1 MLLFEIF
8 IKVIS
13 GAMER
18 TGGMGARDNTQLKGY
33 VGQEGYI
40 RQEGYIMQEGYRVGE
55 NRMGGGSLK
64 QVGSRRNRRKLYNK
78 NQCFAID
85 HDLKGRRK

>member
-8 IKVIS
+8 IRVIS
-13 GAMER
+13 GAMGR

-40 RQEGYIMQEGYRVGE
+40 VQEGYRVGE

-85 HDLKGRRK
+85 HDLKGRGK